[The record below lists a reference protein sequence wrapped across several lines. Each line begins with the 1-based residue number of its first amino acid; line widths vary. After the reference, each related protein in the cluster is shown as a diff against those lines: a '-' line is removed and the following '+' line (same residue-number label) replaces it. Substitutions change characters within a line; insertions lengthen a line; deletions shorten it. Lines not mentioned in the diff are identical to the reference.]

1 MRAIQVH
8 NDYKGIHPVEKQGDQ
23 NGRHLKIIAPH
34 PNLGDASFQNFSH
47 PASPME
53 MRLCLPSHKGFT
65 IVKLDEIVYCEA
77 QRSYTQFHFINQK
90 PVTVSK
96 PLFDYDK
103 LLADTTFLRVHKS
116 FFINLLHVKEY
127 TRGEGGT
134 VIMSNGM
141 EIDIS
146 RRKKE
151 QFLARIRE
159 FFKY

>member
-1 MRAIQVH
+1 MRALRIQ
-8 NDYKGIHPVEKQGDQ
+8 NDYKGIHPVDKQADI
-23 NGRHLKIIAPH
+23 NARHLKIIAAD
-34 PNLGDASFQNFSH
+34 PNEQDGLLQNFSQ
-47 PASPME
+47 PVSTTE

-77 QRSYTQFHFINQK
+77 QRSYTQFHFTNQK

-151 QFLARIRE
+151 QFLASIRM